1 MNEELAIE
9 AIAVF
14 DKLVQR
20 AVKIASRP
28 PYGGCDRD
36 EAEFAKLGIS
46 DDGIAVLRWLIVETW
61 GEDSTLETQE
71 VSFPARF
78 LFISDVELAA
88 WQLEEKRKAELE
100 KAKRTRQWE
109 ERREAEGRAEFE
121 RLKALYG

>member
-9 AIAVF
+9 GIADL
-14 DKLVQR
+14 DKLIQR

-28 PYGGCDRD
+28 PYGECDSD
-36 EAEFAKLGIS
+36 EAQFARLGIS
-46 DDGIAVLRWLIVETW
+46 DDGIAVLRWPIVETW

-88 WQLEEKRKAELE
+88 WQLEEQRASERE
-100 KAKRTRQWE
+100 DAKRTRQWE
-109 ERREAEGRAEFE
+109 EKREAEERAQFE